1 MECYTDMWGLRTFIV
16 MLCAVVALNAPA
28 QQLRFFEFGFRTP
41 LPDSVNVIAAATKQE
56 LVDKALAQLA
66 LPEGERNLFL
76 NGEIQYGR
84 ETNNPIYSWHFVT
97 DAWDLVELAVEVCDG
112 RPDDVE
118 NDKQYWIETVGH
130 FCPWSSFVKREVFP
144 LDVDDPSPAPFRVYP
159 NPTTN
164 VLTVDAAEP
173 SIELTVVNVLGKVV
187 VRGASGE
194 KSIDLSSFPS
204 GHYYIVIRHSAGN
217 AVYKIAKR

>member
-1 MECYTDMWGLRTFIV
+1 
-16 MLCAVVALNAPA
+16 MLCGVAALNTPA

-41 LPDSVNVIAAATKQE
+41 LPDSLNVIAAATRQE
-56 LVDKALAQLA
+56 LIDKVLAQLV

-97 DAWDLVELAVEVCDG
+97 DAWDLVELAIEVCDG
-112 RPDDVE
+112 RPSDVE
-118 NDKQYWIETVGH
+118 NDKQYWIETVGS

-144 LDVDDPSPAPFRVYP
+144 LDVDDPSPISFRIYP

-164 VLTVDAAEP
+164 VMTVDAADP
-173 SIELTVVNVLGKVV
+173 SVELTLLDILGKVV
-187 VRGASGE
+187 LRGGSGE
-194 KSIDLSSFPS
+194 KTLDLSSLPN
-204 GHYYIVIRHSAGN
+204 GHYYIVVRHSTGN
-217 AVYKIAKR
+217 AVYKIAKQ